1 MYSIHSDVLK
11 LPTQVLPPNLEELEP
26 TTIQGSQ
33 AADHEERNANGSQAL
48 LSPTNHPIHF
58 YPEKHVLI
66 ELSGVRFTLHPTL
79 IDSSRFF
86 QRLLSA
92 SESDKKLD
100 SRADEGG
107 DISVALVEKR
117 DITGNTLYVLDKLPL
132 SLDDFV
138 ALLDFMRG
146 YA

>member
-1 MYSIHSDVLK
+1 M
-11 LPTQVLPPNLEELEP
+11 
-26 TTIQGSQ
+26 
-33 AADHEERNANGSQAL
+33 
-48 LSPTNHPIHF
+48 
-58 YPEKHVLI
+58 
-66 ELSGVRFTLHPTL
+66 RFTLPPILT
-79 IDSSRFF
+79 DGSRYF

-92 SESDKKLD
+92 SESNKKLD
-100 SRADEGG
+100 SQADERGC
-107 DISVALVEKR
+107 ISVALVEKR

>member
-1 MYSIHSDVLK
+1 M
-11 LPTQVLPPNLEELEP
+11 
-26 TTIQGSQ
+26 
-33 AADHEERNANGSQAL
+33 
-48 LSPTNHPIHF
+48 
-58 YPEKHVLI
+58 
-66 ELSGVRFTLHPTL
+66 RFTLHPTL

-107 DISVALVEKR
+107 DILVALVKKR

-138 ALLDFMRG
+138 ALLDFIRG